1 MVVHSWAMFGRRRT
15 KSPESAGPSIEPLNE
30 NEIHWRNSSLDAAAI
45 FAERYAG
52 SRDKPPSLM
61 DLDQCVRA
69 WLADDEA
76 RPDINAFVNAVGV
89 AFGAHVARDAG
100 LTWVIA
106 TDEHG
111 SDLALHGEHGN
122 VVIYP
127 ANAVAK
133 RISTGTTD
141 FLVELHRSMVS
152 GVEERRTQEP

>member
-1 MVVHSWAMFGRRRT
+1 MFGRRRT
-15 KSPESAGPSIEPLNE
+15 KSPESAGPSIEPLNDD
-30 NEIHWRNSSLDAAAI
+30 EIRWRDGNLDAAAI

-52 SRDKPPSLM
+52 SSGDKLPSLM
-61 DLDQCVRA
+61 DLDQCIRA

-100 LTWVIA
+100 LIWVIA

-111 SDLALHGEHGN
+111 SDLALHGEPGN
-122 VVIYP
+122 IVIYP

-133 RISTGTTD
+133 RISTGTTN
-141 FLVELHRSMVS
+141 FVVELHRSMVS
-152 GVEERRTQEP
+152 GLEERRTQEP